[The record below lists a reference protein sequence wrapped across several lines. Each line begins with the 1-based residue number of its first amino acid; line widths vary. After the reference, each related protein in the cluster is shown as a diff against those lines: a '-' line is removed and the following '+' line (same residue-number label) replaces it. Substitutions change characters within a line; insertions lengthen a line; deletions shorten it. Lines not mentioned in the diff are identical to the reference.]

1 MAVKKTDYKK
11 LSGELDEILSRLQ
24 SADLDID
31 EAVKAYERGM
41 AIAKELEDYLKTAE
55 NKIIK
60 IKADW
65 DSKPKQP

>member
-1 MAVKKTDYKK
+1 MAVKKTDYKE

-55 NKIIK
+55 NKIVK